1 MDTQDQLPGR
11 HRRWCITLNNW
22 SQDEYSLALLAPYR
36 YIIIG
41 RERGENNTPH
51 LQIYLELHKPLSFKT
66 LKKKFFPRAHL
77 EPSRGSREQARDYCK
92 KEHYHEYGVF
102 ELTQG
107 KRNDFS
113 IALSLLNSNTG
124 IRKGIES
131 EMITTL
137 GTLTAYERLQK
148 YYSVHRTRPRVLW
161 FYGPGGSGKTSTAL
175 SLTGDDV
182 YIANLITKGWMD
194 GYDRHKSIIIDD
206 LDIDTDNSE
215 FFGTFLSL
223 LDRNPLRMNAKNTSV
238 SIAAEL
244 IIITSQKAPWHF
256 WYSSQDISL
265 TFAHDATVEEIERD
279 ERLQQVMRRLE
290 EVRRFKRNTEIIY
303 PRITEAS

>member
-1 MDTQDQLPGR
+1 MTGHQPSR
-11 HRRWCITLNNW
+11 HRHWCITVNNW

-41 RERGENNTPH
+41 RERSENNTPH
-51 LQIYLELHKPLSFKT
+51 LQIYLELKSPLSLES
-66 LKKKFFPRAHL
+66 LKKKYFPRGHL
-77 EPSRGSREQARDYCK
+77 EPRRGTREQARDYCK
-92 KEHYHEYGVF
+92 KEHSWEYGDFV
-102 ELTQG
+102 TQQG
-107 KRNDFS
+107 KRTDL
-113 IALSLLNSNTG
+113 ALAKALLESN
-124 IRKGIES
+124 ISVRHALES
-131 EMITTL
+131 EMITNL
-137 GTLTAYERLQK
+137 STLTAYERLQK

-175 SLTGDDV
+175 DLAGDDV

-206 LDIDTDNSE
+206 LDIDTDNTE

-238 SIAAEL
+238 SIAADL

-265 TFAHDATVEEIERD
+265 TFAHDATIEEIERD

-290 EVRRFKRNTEIIY
+290 EVRRFKRNTELIY
-303 PRITEAS
+303 PKITEQS